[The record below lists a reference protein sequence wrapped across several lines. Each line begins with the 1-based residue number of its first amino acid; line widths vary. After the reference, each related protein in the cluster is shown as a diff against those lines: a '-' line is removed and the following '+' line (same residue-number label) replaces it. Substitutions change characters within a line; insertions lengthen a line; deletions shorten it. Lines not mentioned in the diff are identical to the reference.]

1 MIKNLT
7 PHAVTIVAADGTVDR
22 TIPSD
27 GVARAAQMMKPAG
40 AIDGITLVDMVY
52 GEPVDLPDPQDGM
65 FLIVSALTAQ
75 AAKAAGRPTDDL
87 LLPADAVRDEAGR
100 IIGCRALAR
109 V

>member
-7 PHAVTIVAADGTVDR
+7 PHAVTIIAADGTVDR

-27 GVARAAQMMKPAG
+27 GVARAAQMMKPVG
-40 AIDGITLVDMVY
+40 VLDGITLVDMVY
-52 GEPVDLPDPQDGM
+52 GAPVDLPSPQDGT